1 MFTNKDLAKCRAD
14 TPGCHQVV
22 HFNNAGSAL
31 PTNSVLNAQ
40 INYLKEEAMIGGYE
54 AHAKHHETI
63 EATYSS
69 VANLLNAQS
78 HEIALMENATQAWN
92 AAFQAISF
100 QEGDEII
107 VNQCDYASNYLA
119 CLHHLKAPKIRVI
132 PNTTQGDMDM
142 NALKAAI
149 SDKTRLIAIT
159 HMPTNGGVLAPAEEI
174 GAIAKEHHVLYLLDA
189 CQTAGQYP
197 LDVEQLQCD
206 MLSATGRKYLRGPRG
221 TGFLYVRQSR
231 WPELIPYTIDLHSAT
246 WTGENTYTIRQ
257 DARKFETWESNK
269 ANVLGLKAAVDYARN
284 IGLESIWERVQ
295 YLSQNL
301 RAELSTIN
309 GVEVHDQ
316 GTHLGGIVS
325 FTKAGLSAEKV
336 QQGLRKNQIHVSWS
350 GIPNTYL
357 DMTRRGLKEIVRAS
371 VHYYNSDKEIGQ
383 FIKALKEL

>member
-1 MFTNKDLAKCRAD
+1 MFTNKDLAKCRKE

-31 PTNSVLNAQ
+31 PPEPVLDRQVA
-40 INYLKEEAMIGGYE
+40 YLKEEACIGGYE
-54 AHAKHHETI
+54 AHDKYLDEI

-69 VANLLNAQS
+69 VARLLNAQS
-78 HEIALMENATQAWN
+78 NEIALMENATQAWN

-100 QEGDEII
+100 QEGDEIM

-119 CLHHLKAPKIRVI
+119 YLHHPKALKIRVI
-132 PNTTQGDMDM
+132 PNTAQGDMDM

-174 GAIAKEHHVLYLLDA
+174 GSIARAHDILYVLDA

-197 LDVEQLQCD
+197 LDVEQLQCY

-221 TGFLYVRQSR
+221 TGFLYVRNSR
-231 WPELIPYTIDLHSAT
+231 LPELTPHTIDLHSAT
-246 WTGENTYTIRQ
+246 WTGEKEYYIRQ

-269 ANVLGLKAAVDYARN
+269 ANVLGLKVAVDYAMN
-284 IGLESIWERVQ
+284 IGITTIWNRVQ
-295 YLSQNL
+295 DLAHQL
-301 RAELSTIN
+301 RTELKELP
-309 GVEVHDQ
+309 GVKVHDE

-325 FTKAGLSAEKV
+325 FTLTELRAEEV
-336 QQGLRKNQIHVSWS
+336 QQRLRDAQIHVSWN

-357 DMTRRGLKEIVRAS
+357 DMTRRDLKEIVRAS
-371 VHYYNSDKEIGQ
+371 VHYYNTEEEIAQ
-383 FIKALKEL
+383 FTKALKEL